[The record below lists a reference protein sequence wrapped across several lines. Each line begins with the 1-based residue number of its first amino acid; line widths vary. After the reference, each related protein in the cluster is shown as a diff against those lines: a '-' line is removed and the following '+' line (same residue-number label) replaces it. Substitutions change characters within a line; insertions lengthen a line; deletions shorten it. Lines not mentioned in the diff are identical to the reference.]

1 MGSKEGRANAASV
14 EVNAGRVFLPR
25 SAPWTNE
32 CIDQLTKFPSGVHD
46 DIVDEV
52 SQVVIYI
59 TGNGPLKFET
69 VSWGYGAPLAPT
81 YNSSGQ
87 MMYNQGAII
96 GAPNGAF
103 TR

>member
-1 MGSKEGRANAASV
+1 
-14 EVNAGRVFLPR
+14 
-25 SAPWTNE
+25 
-32 CIDQLTKFPSGVHD
+32 VHD

-69 VSWGYGAPLAPT
+69 VSWGYGAPLSTNP
-81 YNSSGQ
+81 SLGGQ
-87 MMYNQGAII
+87 MMYNQNAMI
-96 GAPNGAF
+96 GNQNGVF